1 MELLYGHNLG
11 TLQPLNI
18 VYELLSAIT
27 NGFRPA
33 LARSEAANRAL
44 FPALQLTTTFGF
56 PFNSSARVT
65 SCPNGI
71 KIEPSITPVSLY

>member
-1 MELLYGHNLG
+1 MTYGL
-11 TLQPLNI
+11 TP
-18 VYELLSAIT
+18 T
-27 NGFRPA
+27 

-44 FPALQLTTTFGF
+44 VPALQLTTTFGF